1 MSLFRFGVLALAL
14 GVLSGCGPSGPRRVP
29 VSGTVT
35 LEGQPLRQGE
45 IYFKTEGAGTPPEIL
60 AVVDGKFAGEVTVGK
75 KRVEVWAVKKMGKSG
90 GMAMGEPLMLN
101 LVRDDYSVN
110 SKLTAEVA
118 EAGLEPSSFQV
129 KANPEAK

>member
-45 IYFKTEGAGTPPEIL
+45 IYFKTPGAGTPPEIL

-101 LVRDDYSVN
+101 LVRDDFS
-110 SKLTAEVA
+110 
-118 EAGLEPSSFQV
+118 
-129 KANPEAK
+129 